1 MPRNTEHGFSLVE
14 LLITSLVLLVLLAG
28 IATVFVTG
36 VNYYGGEQRTAQMN
50 GEARTA
56 LDIMAMEIAQAGARR
71 DFNTTVSADLGSGS
85 ATSQPVSVDSST
97 GFQPGDSVTV
107 DAGGPNQETVQLTAV
122 GAGSISG
129 IFQISHAT
137 GTAIRFYSMPY
148 ITGIVPPAGL
158 LPNSSVSVT
167 ALNFYGDFYPDGNV
181 YYVEY
186 KYDSANS
193 QITRSITPLSQ
204 ASENPAEPFIRN
216 VQNVAPFFTLYS
228 DNEGAVTSVS
238 VGLTVQNTWKNKT
251 ATGTTRIQARMGAP
265 SVAAASV
272 ILTDNRLYGT
282 AFPLPAT
289 PANVTAWSVP

>member
-1 MPRNTEHGFSLVE
+1 MSKHNEHGFSLVE
-14 LLITSLVLLVLLAG
+14 LLIASLVLLVLLAW
-28 IATVFVTG
+28 IATVFATG

-85 ATSQPVSVDSST
+85 ATSQDVSVESST

-122 GAGSISG
+122 GADNVSG
-129 IFQISHAT
+129 IFLISHAT
-137 GTAIRFYSMPY
+137 GEAIRFYSLPY

-158 LPNSSVSVT
+158 LPNSSVSTT
-167 ALNFYGDFYPDGNV
+167 ALNFYGDFYGDGNV

-186 KYDSANS
+186 QYNAANS
-193 QITRSITPLSQ
+193 QITRSITPLSA

-216 VQNVAPFFTLYS
+216 VKSAASFFTLYS
-228 DNEGAVTSVS
+228 DNEGAVTSVR
-238 VGLTVQNTWKNKT
+238 VDVTVQNTWKNQT
-251 ATGTTRIQARMGAP
+251 ATGETRIQARMGAP

-272 ILTDNRLYGT
+272 ILTDSKLYGT
-282 AFPLPAT
+282 AFTLPAT
-289 PANVTAWSVP
+289 PANVTTWSAP

>member
-1 MPRNTEHGFSLVE
+1 MPTNTEHGFSLVE

-71 DFNTTVSADLGSGS
+71 DFNTTVSADLGGS
-85 ATSQPVSVDSST
+85 ATSQDVSVASST

-107 DAGGPNQETVQLTAV
+107 DAGGLNPETVQLTAV
-122 GAGSISG
+122 GAGSIRG
-129 IFQISHAT
+129 IFQIARAT

-228 DNEGAVTSVS
+228 DNEGAVTSVR
-238 VGLTVQNTWKNKT
+238 VDVTVQNTWKGNT
-251 ATGTTRIQARMGAP
+251 ATGETRIQARMGAP

-272 ILTDNRLYGT
+272 ILTDNKLYGT